1 MQILKD
7 SKNLNMRFAFI
18 FFLLLVGLVSFGRQV
33 KRLEPGEVVPRI
45 NIKVADQDQVVE
57 KYLDPNLD
65 SLIILDF
72 WATWCTGCVSSIEVL
87 DELQKRFKNRVK
99 ILLVNSASTG
109 DDSSKIK
116 AYYQRWNRKKET
128 GLSLS
133 TIIYDSTFSAWFPHS
148 SIPHFVWIYKGK
160 FLAIS
165 DKASLS
171 DTIISGL
178 LDDGTFRGKKMSPI
192 LFSVNDRL
200 VEVLEKFDSIGY
212 SYSVFSVENE
222 NLPSML
228 NRTWYPPPRYSKV
241 TMLNQTLLTL
251 IKQAYRFWL
260 PNNRIKL
267 RGSDESKRRLVE
279 TFDERLSYEM
289 QDTAQSRLH
298 MVRKMAEDIER
309 RFKFKALVTK
319 RKESCIYIRKVQV
332 NKPWVKVDEV
342 DSVSLST
349 LVFRL
354 NEMSSIPIVQS
365 ANISSKQSVYIK
377 SWPRSESEI
386 PAFLKENGIK
396 ASRRKR
402 ALEVLLIDAK

>member
-1 MQILKD
+1 M
-7 SKNLNMRFAFI
+7 
-18 FFLLLVGLVSFGRQV
+18 
-33 KRLEPGEVVPRI
+33 
-45 NIKVADQDQVVE
+45 
-57 KYLDPNLD
+57 
-65 SLIILDF
+65 
-72 WATWCTGCVSSIEVL
+72 
-87 DELQKRFKNRVK
+87 
-99 ILLVNSASTG
+99 
-109 DDSSKIK
+109 
-116 AYYQRWNRKKET
+116 
-128 GLSLS
+128 
-133 TIIYDSTFSAWFPHS
+133 
-148 SIPHFVWIYKGK
+148 
-160 FLAIS
+160 
-165 DKASLS
+165 
-171 DTIISGL
+171 
-178 LDDGTFRGKKMSPI
+178 
-192 LFSVNDRL
+192 
-200 VEVLEKFDSIGY
+200 
-212 SYSVFSVENE
+212 
-222 NLPSML
+222 
-228 NRTWYPPPRYSKV
+228 
-241 TMLNQTLLTL
+241 
-251 IKQAYRFWL
+251 
-260 PNNRIKL
+260 
-267 RGSDESKRRLVE
+267 VE